1 LEGVQAQCG
10 KVHNIFKTTASS
22 RVALDRFLQL
32 QGALVGVV
40 LSEPFKEHS
49 TSAFLRLVAAIIV
62 WPPIP
67 ESANA
72 VKQTGLQF

>member
-1 LEGVQAQCG
+1 VKYLLGDVQAQFG
-10 KVHNIFKTTASS
+10 KVLNIFKTMADFP
-22 RVALDRFLQL
+22 VALYGFLQL

-40 LSEPFKEHS
+40 LSEPFQEQS

-67 ESANA
+67 
-72 VKQTGLQF
+72 